1 MRTSS
6 RRRSVRRATVGVA
19 AAALLLAPAA
29 ALAQDAAAADTSPK
43 QTDPELGSV
52 SVTDVRV
59 GTHDG
64 FDRVTFEVEGDGLAG
79 WFVEYDDDPRA
90 QGTGFPIEVAG
101 ETSLFMRISSVWLPP
116 DAPEGIE
123 QWEGDVPG
131 PAGGVVLEV
140 VDDVIF
146 EGIHTFAIGL
156 DEELPFTVER
166 FEDPQ
171 RIVVDIFHDV
181 DDVDDVPVPRDGVEA
196 GFGGTAGADAFPFA
210 ALLALVAA
218 GMLLLVGGGVLAH
231 RSRR

>member
-6 RRRSVRRATVGVA
+6 RRRSVRRAAVGVA

-29 ALAQDAAAADTSPK
+29 ALAQDAAAADTASK
-43 QTDPELGSV
+43 QVEPELGSI

-59 GTHDG
+59 GTHHG
-64 FDRVTFEVEGDGLAG
+64 YDRVTFEVEGDGLAG
-79 WFVEYDDDPRA
+79 WFVEYDDDPRS
-90 QGTGFPIEVAG
+90 QGTGFPIEVEGA
-101 ETSLFMRISSVWLPP
+101 TSLFLRISSVWLPP
-116 DAPEGIE
+116 DAPEDIE
-123 QWEGDVPG
+123 QWAGDVPG
-131 PAGGVVLEV
+131 PEGGVVLEV

-181 DDVDDVPVPRDGVEA
+181 DDPEPPVPRDGVEA
-196 GFGGTAGADAFPFA
+196 GFGGAAGADAFPLAGLF
-210 ALLALVAA
+210 ALVAA
-218 GMLLLVGGGVLAH
+218 GMLLLVGGGMLAH